1 MHHDAPKTKRGE
13 PVQTLGP
20 EHKGA
25 STQITNVVLSV
36 ERWCPSMRMTTD
48 KMYYG
53 NYRFVV
59 EFDSGSETGSNQLT
73 VWAAE
78 KSDIDA
84 VPHTRNFCRK
94 FALDEAYRKLV
105 LAGETRWARRNAL
118 FVRNL
123 LSVVGQGAIPT
134 SGR

>member
-36 ERWCPSMRMTTD
+36 ERRCPSMRMTTD

-53 NYRFVV
+53 NYRFVI

-73 VWAAE
+73 VWVAE
-78 KSDIDA
+78 KAGIDG
-84 VPHTRNFCRK
+84 VPLKQFG
-94 FALDEAYRKLV
+94 AAQ
-105 LAGETRWARRNAL
+105 
-118 FVRNL
+118 L
-123 LSVVGQGAIPT
+123 LSALVEPERSRLHAKLEEERRACQQPFELEIANLQHPFKAA
-134 SGR
+134 

>member
-36 ERWCPSMRMTTD
+36 ERRCPSIRMTTD

-59 EFDSGSETGSNQLT
+59 EFDSGSETGSNQPT
-73 VWAAE
+73 VWVAE
-78 KSDIDA
+78 NADIDA
-84 VPHTRNFCRK
+84 VPLKQFDDAPELSAQIEPVRCRQ
-94 FALDEAYRKLV
+94 AL
-105 LAGETRWARRNAL
+105 
-118 FVRNL
+118 
-123 LSVVGQGAIPT
+123 
-134 SGR
+134 

>member
-36 ERWCPSMRMTTD
+36 ERRCPSMRMTTD
-48 KMYYG
+48 TMYYG

-73 VWAAE
+73 VWVAE
-78 KSDIDA
+78 KADIDA
-84 VPHTRNFCRK
+84 VPLNQFG
-94 FALDEAYRKLV
+94 AAQLL
-105 LAGETRWARRNAL
+105 NAL
-118 FVRNL
+118 IEPERSWLQAKLEEERSACRQPIELEIANL
-123 LSVVGQGAIPT
+123 EHPFRTAM
-134 SGR
+134 